1 MLGTKLQ
8 LVQFTSV
15 DMKCFSTL
23 LIFCSFAIRVLSID
37 VKVSSIFKQQKK
49 PTDPYFINNT
59 MVVQGI

>member
-1 MLGTKLQ
+1 
-8 LVQFTSV
+8 VQSEIAAAAGVTGV
-15 DMKCFSTL
+15 QKHACH
-23 LIFCSFAIRVLSID
+23 